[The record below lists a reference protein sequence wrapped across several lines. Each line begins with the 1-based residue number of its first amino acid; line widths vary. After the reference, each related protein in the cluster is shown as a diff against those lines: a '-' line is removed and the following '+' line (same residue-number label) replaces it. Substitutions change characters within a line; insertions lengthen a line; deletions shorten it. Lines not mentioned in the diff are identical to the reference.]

1 MYFTTQGFANDEVKI
16 SLHARKFSSQ
26 ETRANGTAVLK
37 LCIPARPSRPLQ
49 QTYEEVQLPLLLA
62 SRIPFFLQRD
72 GTMPTINVPALLQL
86 RCTRNT

>member
-1 MYFTTQGFANDEVKI
+1 MKLKSRCTLAS
-16 SLHARKFSSQ
+16 SLPRRQ
-26 ETRANGTAVLK
+26 EQTEQ
-37 LCIPARPSRPLQ
+37 LCSTVHFCRPSPPLQ

-86 RCTRNT
+86 RCTRNTRRLRLR